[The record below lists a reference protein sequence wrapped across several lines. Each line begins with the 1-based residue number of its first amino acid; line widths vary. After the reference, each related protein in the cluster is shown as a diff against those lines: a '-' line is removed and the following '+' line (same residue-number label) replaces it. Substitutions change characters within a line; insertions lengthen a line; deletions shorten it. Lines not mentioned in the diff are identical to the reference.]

1 MRKLIAVVLTAGL
14 SFATGLAQ
22 APQAPPERKLQI
34 SFEGSNVSLVAQN
47 VTVREILT
55 EWSRLS
61 GCIFVNADRLT
72 GGPIAVPF
80 MFDKQP
86 QRVVLEALLRG
97 AAGIIA
103 TPRRAGVPGAT
114 DYEVVYILAT
124 SNPTASPYS
133 GISNVQAPI
142 TNDEVPPIPAIR
154 EEPQPAQPP
163 PANKP
168 TIGGP
173 VYIQPII
180 SNPPPATA
188 TPPATSSTTG
198 RGRGNF

>member
-1 MRKLIAVVLTAGL
+1 MRKLTAVILVAGL
-14 SFATGLAQ
+14 SFATGFAQ

-47 VTVREILT
+47 VTVREILM

-61 GCIFVNADRLT
+61 GCIFVNADRLM
-72 GGPIAVPF
+72 GGPVTVPF
-80 MFDKQP
+80 QFEKQP

-124 SNPTASPYS
+124 SNPTAGAYS
-133 GISNVQAPI
+133 GMSNVQAPI
-142 TNDEVPPIPAIR
+142 INDEIPPIPAIR
-154 EEPQPAQPP
+154 DEQQPAQPP

-180 SNPPPATA
+180 SNPTTTG
-188 TPPATSSTTG
+188 TPPPPTTTG

>member
-1 MRKLIAVVLTAGL
+1 MRKLTAVILAAAL
-14 SFATGLAQ
+14 SFVTGLAQ

-47 VTVREILT
+47 VTVREILM

-61 GCIFVNADRLT
+61 GCVFVNADRLM

-80 MFDKQP
+80 QFEKQP

-103 TPRRAGVPGAT
+103 TPRRAGVAGAT

-124 SNPTASPYS
+124 SNPTASAYS
-133 GISNVQAPI
+133 GMSNVQAPI
-142 TNDEVPPIPAIR
+142 INEEIPPIPAIR
-154 EEPQPAQPP
+154 EEQQPAQPP

-173 VYIQPII
+173 VYIQPIV
-180 SNPPPATA
+180 SQPTTTSTPPPA
-188 TPPATSSTTG
+188 TTG
-198 RGRGNF
+198 RGRGNH